1 MLGLDGEGFTFE
13 WLLELPT
20 RIWNTIKT
28 LVTGA
33 FTKILQLLG
42 LEGAFDGVGSAVG
55 DFALMALNKLK
66 ELIGSILPDADSLL
80 GRLVPDAVYD
90 YVKVTPPPPVEAIGA
105 ENTNESEIPE
115 LPVEK
120 NESEIPELPVEVTKT
135 KAASDTN
142 PKPMNAATAEFLK
155 DQDDPAYQKDQEA
168 KRKKRAQ
175 IKADMDRRAEDKL
188 LRDEEKLLK
197 IKSTGKHKGMELDED
212 SAYGQRILSNTDN
225 KLEQIEDIKARRG
238 AELDAMSKENAQAAG
253 GTSAVMIAPQTST
266 VTNNSN
272 SNTAAIIDQN
282 LPTQDHNDRSFHD
295 QGFG

>member
-1 MLGLDGEGFTFE
+1 
-13 WLLELPT
+13 
-20 RIWNTIKT
+20 
-28 LVTGA
+28 
-33 FTKILQLLG
+33 
-42 LEGAFDGVGSAVG
+42 
-55 DFALMALNKLK
+55 
-66 ELIGSILPDADSLL
+66 
-80 GRLVPDAVYD
+80 
-90 YVKVTPPPPVEAIGA
+90 
-105 ENTNESEIPE
+105 
-115 LPVEK
+115 
-120 NESEIPELPVEVTKT
+120 
-135 KAASDTN
+135 
-142 PKPMNAATAEFLK
+142 
-155 DQDDPAYQKDQEA
+155 
-168 KRKKRAQ
+168 
-175 IKADMDRRAEDKL
+175 MDRRAEDKL